1 MLNKTRNSIAKK
13 HTFNLIGLKVD
24 ANQSKDIFI
33 TAESPKELYMQLVF
47 RLHLQFKIVAR
58 DSLVETLQHT
68 VQKNDLPQLTKPYVA
83 VFRYFDEH
91 TILFPVDDF
100 TLDYELLMKFLASI
114 CQFVSVMTAETM
126 LLALEGL
133 DPDEPRYTDIVNIL
147 MKEYPAELVKY
158 SQAL

>member
-1 MLNKTRNSIAKK
+1 MLNKTRNTLAPK

-24 ANQSKDIFI
+24 ATQSKDIFI
-33 TAESPKELYMQLVF
+33 TAESPKELYMKLVF

-58 DSLVETLQHT
+58 DHLEETLQQT
-68 VQKNDLPQLTKPYVA
+68 AQKNDLSQLTKPYVA

-100 TLDYELLMKFLASI
+100 TLDYELLMKFMLSI
-114 CQFVSVMTAETM
+114 SKYVAVMSPETM
-126 LLALEGL
+126 ILTLQGL
-133 DPDEPRYTDIVNIL
+133 NPDDPRYKDIANVL
-147 MKEYPAELVKY
+147 MEEYATELVKY

>member
-1 MLNKTRNSIAKK
+1 MLNKTRNTLATK

-24 ANQSKDIFI
+24 SIQSKDIFI
-33 TAESPKELYMQLVF
+33 TAESPKELYMKLVF

-58 DSLVETLQHT
+58 DSLVETQQQT
-68 VQKNDLPQLTKPYVA
+68 AQKNDLSQLTKPYVA

-100 TLDYELLMKFLASI
+100 TLDYELLMKFMLS
-114 CQFVSVMTAETM
+114 VSKYVAVMSPETM
-126 LLALEGL
+126 ILTLQGL
-133 DPDEPRYTDIVNIL
+133 NPDDPRYKDIANVL
-147 MKEYPAELVKY
+147 MEEYATELVKY